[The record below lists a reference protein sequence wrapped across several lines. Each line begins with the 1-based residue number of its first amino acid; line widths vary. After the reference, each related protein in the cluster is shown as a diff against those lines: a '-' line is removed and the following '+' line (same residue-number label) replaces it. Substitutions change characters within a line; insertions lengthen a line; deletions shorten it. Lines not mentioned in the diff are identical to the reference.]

1 MMIILYIFSGLIIV
15 CLAWLIIQYSFLV
28 PAGKGLTIL
37 MYHKV
42 SEIEAD
48 GLTIPTGKLDRQL
61 SYIRDQGYTVL
72 SFGELSLLIKAG
84 KSLPPKPLILTFD
97 DAYENFYSEA
107 LPLLKKY
114 NFRATVFVPV
124 SFMGKTNAWDNGQ
137 DRIMDAEKIKEV
149 TATGLAEVG
158 LHSFHHR
165 NYAGLTHDE
174 IKQDLADCK
183 HTLESDKI
191 PFVPV
196 LAYPFGGFRGKD
208 RTRLIQMKKLFME
221 TGLDYAVR
229 IGNRINPLPLRDA
242 YELKRIDIKGTDRFF
257 EFKIKLKK
265 GRMKL
270 FS

>member
-15 CLAWLIIQYSFLV
+15 CLAWLVISYSFLI

-37 MYHKV
+37 MYHNV
-42 SEIEAD
+42 SEDKAD
-48 GLTIPTGKLDRQL
+48 GLTIPAWKLDQQL
-61 SYIRDQGYTVL
+61 SFVRDQGYTVI
-72 SFGELSLLIKAG
+72 SFGELSSLIKAG

-97 DAYENFYSEA
+97 DGYENFYSGV

-114 NFRATVFVPV
+114 NFTATVFVPV
-124 SFMGKTNAWDNGQ
+124 SFIGKTNAWDIGEE
-137 DRIMDAEKIKEV
+137 RIMGAETIKELTV
-149 TATGLAEVG
+149 TGLAEVG
-158 LHSFHHR
+158 LHSFLHR
-165 NYAGLTHDE
+165 NYAGLTIDE
-174 IKQDLADCK
+174 IKQDLTDCK
-183 HTLESDKI
+183 NALESDEI

-196 LAYPFGGFRGKD
+196 LAYPFGGFPRKD
-208 RTRLIQMKKLFME
+208 PDKLIHIKKLFRE
-221 TGLDYAVR
+221 SGLDYAVR
-229 IGNRINPLPLRDA
+229 IGNRINPLPVRDP